1 MAGLL
6 QAVFTDFSFSPV
18 CRVKFD
24 VLRVFCGFVFSL
36 CGCLA
41 KRFGLESAAMNRCVQ
56 LCQALGL
63 VVLCLL
69 ALGLSGCGVIPKADY
84 PIGIYSVGSATNL
97 TDVAAA
103 GFNLVTGPARRDFLD
118 AAETNGLRVLASPG
132 SHAGPKID
140 AAEVRSTVSRFDRHP
155 ALWSWYLIDEPD
167 MHRVSPEKVEEAHR
181 TVKRAGA
188 SKPTSLVLYRG
199 DEAQWYGNIA
209 DITMVDRYPVPWLPL
224 ANFSQHIHKTR
235 LATDRDRPLIAVIQ
249 SFDWTAHQSVLPG
262 EENLRPP
269 TEHELRS
276 MTYSALARGANGI
289 FYYSYADMRLK
300 ERKYPEL
307 WAALKRVVAEVR
319 RREVLF
325 EAEHVWWPK
334 AHHFENQDT
343 RFNAALEAS
352 VQSVLLRVK
361 QGSKLILPG
370 HYILAVNTTPQ
381 FHTYRFRLPWQTDGA
396 VPIAFEGKEAITDGT
411 WVVDRFAPFAVRIY
425 GPIPVS
431 KS

>member
-1 MAGLL
+1 M
-6 QAVFTDFSFSPV
+6 
-18 CRVKFD
+18 
-24 VLRVFCGFVFSL
+24 L

-41 KRFGLESAAMNRCVQ
+41 ERLGLESRAMNGCLR
-56 LCQALGL
+56 LGQALGL
-63 VVLCLL
+63 SAVALL
-69 ALGLSGCGVIPKADY
+69 ALGSAGCRVLSEADY
-84 PIGIYSVGSATNL
+84 PVGIYSVGSETNL
-97 TDVAAA
+97 ADIAGA
-103 GFNLVTGPARRDFLD
+103 GFNLVTGPARRGFLD
-118 AAETNGLRVLASPG
+118 AAKAKGIGVLASPG
-132 SHAGPKID
+132 SHAGKGFD
-140 AAEVRSTVSRFDRHP
+140 AAKVRATVTKHDRHP

-167 MHRVSPEKVEEAHR
+167 MQRVSPELVTEAHQV
-181 TVKRAGA
+181 VKRAGA
-188 SKPTSLVLYRG
+188 RKPTSLVLYRG

-235 LATDRDRPLIAVIQ
+235 LATDAKRPVIAVIQ
-249 SFDWTAHQSVLPG
+249 SFDWTAHKNALPG

-269 TEHELRS
+269 TKHELRS

-319 RREVLF
+319 SREALF

-334 AHHFENQDT
+334 AHHFEEQDT

-361 QGSKLILPG
+361 QGSKLIPPG

-381 FHTYRFRLPWQTDGA
+381 FHTYRFRLPWETADK
-396 VPIAFEGKEAITDGT
+396 VPVTFEGRAAITDGS
-411 WVVDRFAPFAVRIY
+411 WVVDRFEPFAVHVY
-425 GPIPVS
+425 GPLPS
-431 KS
+431 ASNP